1 MYRREFTAVGR
12 NETLNPPIY
21 YLFDLDGTI
30 TKEELLPRIAT
41 LNGTHEAMKISTRLA
56 TQREFYSSNSLAE
69 RIEKLSKIEISK
81 VQDIVET
88 VPVLTGLMSFI
99 QKKSETTF
107 IVTCNLDIWL
117 QKFFKKYSLKGFTSQ
132 ASICKDR
139 VVLDSILDKKSVLE
153 KFQGKNTVYVGDGS
167 NDVQIMASAN
177 IGILSEIVH
186 ESPDSLWAVADFAVR
201 DEESLCKILER
212 L

>member
-1 MYRREFTAVGR
+1 MGK
-12 NETLNPPIY
+12 NETLKPPIY

-41 LNGTHEAMKISTRLA
+41 LNGTHEEMKISTASA
-56 TQREFYSSNSLAE
+56 TRREFYSSNSLAE
-69 RIEKLSKIEISK
+69 RVEILSEIEISK

-88 VPVLTGLMSFI
+88 VPVLTGLISFI

-107 IVTCNLDIWL
+107 IVTCNLDVWVE
-117 QKFFKKYSLKGFTSQ
+117 KFFKKYSLKGFTSQ
-132 ASICKDR
+132 ALIRENR

-153 KFQGKNTVYVGDGS
+153 KFQGKSIVYVGDGS

-201 DEESLCKILER
+201 DEGSLCKILER